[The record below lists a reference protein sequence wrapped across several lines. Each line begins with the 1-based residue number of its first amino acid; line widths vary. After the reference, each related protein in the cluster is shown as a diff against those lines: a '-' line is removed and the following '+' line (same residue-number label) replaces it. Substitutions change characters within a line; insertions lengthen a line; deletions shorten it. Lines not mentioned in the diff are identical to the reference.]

1 MSLFKKA
8 VKSESKLRLAIT
20 GPSGSGKTYTGLM
33 LAAALADGGVAVID
47 TENGSASKY
56 ADVFEFDVAEMHAP
70 FSPAKYVAAITEAAN
85 AGYKVILL
93 DSLTHAWSGT
103 GGLLDIVDE
112 AAKKSQS
119 KNTYMAWK
127 EGTPLQNQLIDAII
141 QAPIHVI
148 ATMRS
153 KAEYVLETNDRGKQA
168 PKKVGMAP
176 IQRDGMEYEFD
187 IVLQMT
193 LDNDAIVEKTRCSAI
208 AGRVLAKP
216 GKDLAATLKTW
227 LSGAKADAAPTTQP
241 TPTPKPAPAA
251 TNGAQH
257 RQPPAQAPKS
267 VDADTA
273 TLAASVNATITNV
286 SEFDAIPDAKT
297 SDALDKARKA
307 FHATVASTFPKG
319 DVDDARHWFV
329 KKYTTAYTPDNVR
342 ESSDKLTVDELSAMT
357 EAMKARTKNYRD
369 QWTATKTAPIPAEK
383 QTA

>member
-20 GPSGSGKTYTGLM
+20 GPSGSGKTYTGL
-33 LAAALADGGVAVID
+33 LIATALANGGDVAVID

-216 GKDLAATLKTW
+216 GKELAATLSGW
-227 LSGAKADAAPTTQP
+227 LSGAKPEAVTTTVKQPAQPTTP
-241 TPTPKPAPAA
+241 V
-251 TNGAQH
+251 AQH
-257 RQPPAQAPKS
+257 RQPAPQAAKPTQ
-267 VDADTA
+267 VDPDAA
-273 TLAASVNATITNV
+273 ALAASVNAVVTNGAD
-286 SEFDAIPDAKT
+286 FDAIPNATD
-297 SDALDKARKA
+297 SDALDKVRKA
-307 FHATVASTFPKG
+307 FHATIVDTFPKD
-319 DVDDARHWFV
+319 DVDHARHWLI
-329 KKYTTAYTPDNVR
+329 KRYSTKTTPNNVR
-342 ESSDKLTVDELSAMT
+342 SSANELAIEELRALTGAL
-357 EAMKARTKNYRD
+357 KAHRKTYQD
-369 QWTATKTAPIPAEK
+369 GWIAEKTAPIANDK

>member
-20 GPSGSGKTYTGLM
+20 GPSGSGKTYTGLSI
-33 LAAALADGGVAVID
+33 ATALADGGPVAVID

-70 FSPAKYVAAITEAAN
+70 FKPEKYVAAINEAAA

-112 AAKKSQS
+112 AAKKSPS

-141 QAPIHVI
+141 QAPIHVV

-153 KAEYVLETNDRGKQA
+153 KAEYVIEQNERGKSA

-216 GKDLAATLKTW
+216 GKDLANILKTW
-227 LSGAKADAAPTTQP
+227 LSGASAEPVPQPAKPSQP
-241 TPTPKPAPAA
+241 TIQHR
-251 TNGAQH
+251 NGAQQ
-257 RQPPAQAPKS
+257 QPPQ
-267 VDADTA
+267 VDAENA
-273 TLAASVNATITNV
+273 ELAASVNAVIV
-286 SEFDAIPDAKT
+286 DP
-297 SDALDKARKA
+297 ALDKARSA
-307 FHATVASTFPKG
+307 FHAQVSSTFPKD
-319 DVDDARHWFV
+319 DVNDARHWFI
-329 KKYTTAYTPDNVR
+329 KKYTSNYTPGNVR
-342 ESSDKLTVDELSAMT
+342 ESANLLTAEELDKMT
-357 EAMKARTKNYRD
+357 AAMKRSTKKYREM
-369 QWTATKTAPIPAEK
+369 WIVEKTAPIPANK
-383 QTA
+383 QQPVAA

>member
-20 GPSGSGKTYTGLM
+20 GPSGSGKTYTGLSI
-33 LAAALADGGVAVID
+33 ATALADGGPVAVID

-70 FSPAKYVAAITEAAN
+70 FKPEKYVAAINEAAA

-112 AAKKSQS
+112 AAKKAPS

-141 QAPIHVI
+141 QAPIHVV

-153 KAEYVLETNDRGKQA
+153 KAEYVIEQNERGKSA

-216 GKDLAATLKTW
+216 GKDLANILKTW
-227 LSGAKADAAPTTQP
+227 LSGASAEPAPQPAKPTQP
-241 TPTPKPAPAA
+241 VVQHR
-251 TNGAQH
+251 NGAQ
-257 RQPPAQAPKS
+257 QPQQPQT
-267 VDADTA
+267 DAENA
-273 TLAASVNATITNV
+273 ELAASVNAVIV
-286 SEFDAIPDAKT
+286 DP
-297 SDALDKARKA
+297 ALDKARSA
-307 FHATVASTFPKG
+307 FHAQIASTFPK
-319 DVDDARHWFV
+319 DDINDARHWFIE
-329 KKYTTAYTPDNVR
+329 KYTTNYTPSNVR
-342 ESSDKLTVDELSAMT
+342 KSTSTLTVDELEKMT
-357 EAMKARTKNYRD
+357 AALKSNTRKYRD
-369 QWTATKTAPIPAEK
+369 MWTVAKTAPIQNNK
-383 QTA
+383 QQPVAA

>member
-20 GPSGSGKTYTGLM
+20 GPSGSGKTYTGLSI
-33 LAAALADGGVAVID
+33 ATALADGGAVAVID

-56 ADVFEFDVAEMHAP
+56 ADVFDFDVAEMHAP
-70 FSPAKYVAAITEAAN
+70 FKPEKYVAAISEAAA

-112 AAKKSQS
+112 AAKKSPS

-141 QAPIHVI
+141 QAPIHVV

-153 KAEYVLETNDRGKQA
+153 KAEYVIEQNERGKSA

-216 GKDLAATLKTW
+216 GKDLAGILKTW
-227 LSGAKADAAPTTQP
+227 LSGAITVTTASTQQP
-241 TPTPKPAPAA
+241 AKPVQ
-251 TNGAQH
+251 NGTQH
-257 RQPPAQAPKS
+257 RQPPQ
-267 VDADTA
+267 VDADTKALADSVGAVA
-273 TLAASVNATITNV
+273 TVV
-286 SEFDAIPDAKT
+286 EVDP
-297 SDALDKARKA
+297 ALDKARKA
-307 FHATVASTFPKG
+307 FHAQVSGTFPK
-319 DVDDARHWFV
+319 DDINDARHWFIE
-329 KKYTTAYTPDNVR
+329 KYTTNYTPDNVR
-342 ESSDKLTVDELSAMT
+342 KSTDSLTVDELEKMT
-357 EAMKARTKNYRD
+357 TALKGNTKKYRD
-369 QWTATKTAPIPAEK
+369 LWTTAKVAPIPANK
-383 QTA
+383 QQPVAA

>member
-33 LAAALADGGVAVID
+33 LASALAEGGDVAVID

-70 FSPAKYVAAITEAAN
+70 FSPAKYVAAITEASN

-227 LSGAKADAAPTTQP
+227 LSGAKTEAAPES
-241 TPTPKPAPAA
+241 PKPTAPA
-251 TNGAQH
+251 AQH
-257 RQPPAQAPKS
+257 RQPPAQAPKP
-267 VDADTA
+267 VDADA
-273 TLAASVNATITNV
+273 AALAASVNATITNV

-307 FHATVASTFPKG
+307 FHATIASTFPKG

-342 ESSDKLTVDELSAMT
+342 ESSDKLTADELDKMT
-357 EAMKARTKNYRD
+357 AAMKTNTKRYRD
-369 QWTATKTAPIPAEK
+369 MWIAEKTAPIPAEK